1 MRERHLPHSLVGCK
15 DFGMAGFW
23 WAVAGAVIGLV
34 LLLVLLWRPA
44 RTARQERQYALA
56 QREFRRQREQLEAR
70 FLKLAGD
77 SGKPRGLRWVDCD
90 FQNEV
95 TYARDRSSGELSAL
109 VGVTISFE
117 AIEGG
122 GMEEVEAVGNLRA
135 ATAVFQYADGRWA
148 TQGRAIFNL
157 NPLEA
162 IQYYQSKLERVG

>member
-1 MRERHLPHSLVGCK
+1 
-15 DFGMAGFW
+15 MAGFW

-44 RTARQERQYALA
+44 RAARQERQYALA
-56 QREFRRQREQLEAR
+56 QREFRRQREQLEAH
-70 FLKLAGD
+70 FLRLAGE

-95 TYARDRSSGELSAL
+95 TYARDRASGELSAL